1 MSFDSETVPESSA
14 KPVTTERCMSS
25 YSPSYP
31 VRMTATTYYLSNRTE
46 RRHQSG
52 IRSQTKGPVINLSK
66 TGILYGQNKNSQ
78 EIHHYLGVVDSN
90 KKKQNKGME
99 MNKSS
104 DFIIEKSPNI
114 PVRLTKSN
122 KKIIQQNYTTKKQ
135 VIDSIN

>member
-1 MSFDSETVPESSA
+1 MSFDSESARESSA
-14 KPVTTERCMSS
+14 RPVTTDRCMSS

-52 IRSQTKGPVINLSK
+52 LKSQTKGPVINLSK

-78 EIHHYLGVVDSN
+78 EIHHYLGVVDSS
-90 KKKQNKGME
+90 KRKQNKGME

-104 DFIIEKSPNI
+104 DFINESQGWTPE
-114 PVRLTKSN
+114 RTQS
-122 KKIIQQNYTTKKQ
+122 
-135 VIDSIN
+135 